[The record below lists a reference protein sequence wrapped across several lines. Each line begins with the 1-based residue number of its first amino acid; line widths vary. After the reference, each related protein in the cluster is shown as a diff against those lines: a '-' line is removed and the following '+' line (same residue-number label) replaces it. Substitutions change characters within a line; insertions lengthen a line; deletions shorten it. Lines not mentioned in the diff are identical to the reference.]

1 MNTNKAKM
9 RSFIFYH
16 LDGIALIPTVLTLG
30 KNNILDE
37 LSEEKISL
45 SSLSKKFSA
54 SEGYLNV
61 ALRLLCCQGWLSQD
75 FQNDDI
81 FFKTNESIDLV
92 NVYNTYKIIEPLFLE
107 EFNYDHFLHLNEKEK
122 SEKEMTLF
130 NIINKYLLHRNKILT
145 TENQKLNLE
154 KHIEG
159 IILGPILVYLSRK
172 GLLSITNLKDLK
184 INENWKSLLQN
195 LFSILNI
202 TNKENNSITEFGQF
216 LFKRSSAYGVTVSYL
231 PTFRKLEELIFKNPN
246 ILWEKKENAAEI
258 HVDRKMNVWGS
269 GGAHKLYFQKVDEII
284 INLFNLPIE
293 QQPKGFIDIGCGD
306 GSLIEHIFDLIYY
319 KTKRGELLKDFPL
332 VIIGSDF
339 NYKALEVTKENI
351 KNADIWAN
359 TAFGDIGNPKELAK
373 KIKKEYNVDLED
385 LLNVRSFLDHNR
397 IYKKPKNKNILTSN
411 SQCSFSFRGKRIKNE
426 VLSQNLYEHFSDWK
440 PYLKKYGLL
449 IVELHSINPQKTKEN
464 LGKNSMTA
472 YDATHGYS
480 DQYIIEYENYLI
492 EAKRA
497 GLEPE
502 KKHEHL
508 FPNKEIPI
516 VSVNRLICK

>member
-30 KNNILDE
+30 KKNILDE
-37 LSEEKISL
+37 FSEKKISL
-45 SSLSKKFSA
+45 SSLSKKFNA

-61 ALRLLCCQGWLSQD
+61 ALRLLCCQGWLSQH
-75 FQNDDI
+75 FESNDV
-81 FFKTNESIDLV
+81 FFKKNKSIDLI
-92 NVYNTYKIIEPLFLE
+92 NIYKTYKIIEPFFSQ
-107 EFNYDHFLHLNEKEK
+107 EFNYEEIISKKNGE
-122 SEKEMTLF
+122 LF
-130 NIINKYLLHRNKILT
+130 HIMKLYKQNRHKILT

-154 KHIEG
+154 KHIDG
-159 IILGPILVYLSRK
+159 VVLGPILVFLSRK
-172 GLLSITNLKDLK
+172 KLLNINNLNDLK
-184 INENWKSLLQN
+184 INENWKNLLID
-195 LFSILNI
+195 FCSILKMI
-202 TNKENNSITEFGQF
+202 NKDNQGITEFGQF
-216 LFKRSSAYGVTVSYL
+216 LFKRASAYGVTVSYL
-231 PTFRKLEELIFKNPN
+231 PTFRKLEDLIFKNPK
-246 ILWEKKENAAEI
+246 ILWERDENSAEI

-306 GSLIEHIFDLIYY
+306 GSLIEHIFDLIFY
-319 KTKRGELLKDFPL
+319 KTKRGKLLKDFPL
-332 VIIGSDF
+332 IIIGSDF

-373 KIKKEYNVDLED
+373 KIKTEYNVNLED

-397 IYKKPKNKNILTSN
+397 VYKDPKGKNTSKSN
-411 SQCSFSFRGKRIKNE
+411 SKCSFAFRGKRIKNE
-426 VLSQNLYEHFSDWK
+426 VLSQNLYEHFSEWK
-440 PYLKKYGLL
+440 PFLYKYGLL
-449 IVELHSINPQKTKEN
+449 IVELHSIAPTITQKN

-480 DQYIIEYENYLI
+480 DQYILEYENFLI

-497 GLEPE
+497 GLIPE

-508 FPNKEIPI
+508 FPKKEIPI

>member
-1 MNTNKAKM
+1 MNINKSKM

-16 LDGIALIPTVLTLG
+16 LDGIALIPTILTLG
-30 KNNILDE
+30 KNNILQE
-37 LSEEKISL
+37 LSEEEISL
-45 SSLSKKFSA
+45 SSLVKKFNTN
-54 SEGYLNV
+54 EGYLNV
-61 ALRLLCCQGWLSQD
+61 ALRLLCCQGWASQD
-75 FQNDDI
+75 FKNNDV
-81 FFKTNESIDLV
+81 FFKKNKSVDLI
-92 NVYNTYKIIEPLFLE
+92 NIYNTYKIIEPFFLE
-107 EFNYDHFLHLNEKEK
+107 DFNYEELLGTTDEKK
-122 SEKEMTLF
+122 SKKEIILF
-130 NIINKYLLHRNKILT
+130 EIINTYLLNRNKILNS
-145 TENQKLNLE
+145 ENQKLNLE

-159 IILGPILVYLSRK
+159 VIIGPILVHLARK
-172 GLLSITNLKDLK
+172 KLLLIKNLQDLK
-184 INENWKSLLQN
+184 INQNWKYLLN
-195 LFSILNI
+195 NMFSVLKII
-202 TNKENNSITEFGQF
+202 NKKTCNITEFGQF
-216 LFKRSSAYGVTVSYL
+216 LFKRASAYGVTVSYL
-231 PTFRKLEELIFKNPN
+231 PTFRKLEDLIFKNPN
-246 ILWEKKENAAEI
+246 VLWEKKENSAEI

-269 GGAHKLYFQKVDEII
+269 GGAHKLYFEKVDEII

-293 QQPKGFIDIGCGD
+293 EQPKGFIDIGCGD

-319 KTKRGELLKDFPL
+319 KTKRGKLLKDFPL

-359 TAFGDIGNPKELAK
+359 TAFGDIGNPKELAQ
-373 KIKKEYNVDLED
+373 KIKKEYNVNLED

-397 IYKKPKNKNILTSN
+397 IYKKPKDKNKLTSN
-411 SQCSFSFRGKRIKNE
+411 SKCSFSYRGKRIKNE
-426 VLSQNLYEHFSDWK
+426 VLSQNLYEHFSEWK

-449 IVELHSINPQKTKEN
+449 IVELHSIPPEKTRKN

-480 DQYIIEYENYLI
+480 DQYIIEYENYLK

-508 FPNKEIPI
+508 FPNKENPI

>member
-1 MNTNKAKM
+1 MNINKSKM

-16 LDGIALIPTVLTLG
+16 LDGIALIPTILTLG
-30 KNNILDE
+30 KNNILQE
-37 LSEEKISL
+37 LSEEEISL
-45 SSLSKKFSA
+45 SSLVKKFNA
-54 SEGYLNV
+54 NEGYLNV
-61 ALRLLCCQGWLSQD
+61 ALRLLCCQGWASQD
-75 FQNDDI
+75 FKNNDV
-81 FFKTNESIDLV
+81 FFKKNKSVDLV
-92 NVYNTYKIIEPLFLE
+92 NIYNTYKIIEPFFLE
-107 EFNYDHFLHLNEKEK
+107 DFNYEELLETTEEKK
-122 SEKEMTLF
+122 SKQEIILF
-130 NIINKYLLHRNKILT
+130 DIINTYLLNRNKILNS
-145 TENQKLNLE
+145 ENQKLNLE

-159 IILGPILVYLSRK
+159 VIIGPILVHLARK
-172 GLLSITNLKDLK
+172 KLLLIKNLQDLK
-184 INENWKSLLQN
+184 INQNWKYLLN
-195 LFSILNI
+195 NIFSVLKII
-202 TNKENNSITEFGQF
+202 NKETCNITEFGQF
-216 LFKRSSAYGVTVSYL
+216 LFKRASAYGVTVSYL
-231 PTFRKLEELIFKNPN
+231 PTFRKLEDLIFKNPN
-246 ILWEKKENAAEI
+246 ILWEKKENSAEI

-269 GGAHKLYFQKVDEII
+269 GGAHKLYFEKVDEII

-293 QQPKGFIDIGCGD
+293 EQPKGFIDIGCGD

-319 KTKRGELLKDFPL
+319 KTKRGKLLKDFPL

-359 TAFGDIGNPKELAK
+359 TAFGDIGNPKELAQ
-373 KIKKEYNVDLED
+373 KIKKEYNVNLED

-397 IYKKPKNKNILTSN
+397 IYKKPKEKNKLTSN
-411 SQCSFSFRGKRIKNE
+411 SKCSFSYRGERIKNE
-426 VLSQNLYEHFSDWK
+426 VLSQNLYEHFSEWK

-449 IVELHSINPQKTKEN
+449 IVELHSIPPEKTRKN

-480 DQYIIEYENYLI
+480 DQYIIEYENYLT

-508 FPNKEIPI
+508 FPNKENPI

>member
-1 MNTNKAKM
+1 M

-16 LDGIALIPTVLTLG
+16 LDGIALIPTILTLG
-30 KNNILDE
+30 KRNVLHE
-37 LSEEKISL
+37 LSEKKISL
-45 SSLSKKFSA
+45 SNLSKKFEA
-54 SEGYLNV
+54 SEGYLNI
-61 ALRLLCCQGWLSQD
+61 ALRLLCCQGWLSQH
-75 FQNDDI
+75 FQDNDI
-81 FFKTNESIDLV
+81 FFKKKKSIDLISIY
-92 NVYNTYKIIEPLFLE
+92 NVYKIIEPFFMK
-107 EFNYDHFLHLNEKEK
+107 EFNYEEVFQITEQKKEK
-122 SEKEMTLF
+122 RELCLF
-130 NIINKYLLHRNKILT
+130 DIIKKYILNRNKILK
-145 TENQKLNLE
+145 NDNIKLNLE

-159 IILGPILVYLSRK
+159 VILGPLLVFLSRK
-172 GLLSITNLKDLK
+172 KLLSINKIRKLK
-184 INENWKSLLQN
+184 IHENWKSLLETMF
-195 LFSILNI
+195 LTLNI
-202 TNKENNSITEFGQF
+202 LDKNTHEITEFGQF
-216 LFKRSSAYGVTVSYL
+216 LFKRASAYGVTVSYL
-231 PTFRKLEELIFKNPN
+231 PTFRKLEDLIFKNPN
-246 ILWEKKENAAEI
+246 ILWEKEKNSPEI

-319 KTKRGELLKDFPL
+319 KTKRGKLLKDFPL

-359 TAFGDIGNPKELAK
+359 TAFGDIGNPKELAQ
-373 KIKKEYNVDLED
+373 KIKKEYNVNLEE

-397 IYKKPKNKNILTSN
+397 VYKKPKNKNKLNSN
-411 SQCSFSFRGKRIKNE
+411 SKCGFAYRGKRIKNE
-426 VLSQNLYEHFSDWK
+426 VLSQNLYEHFSNWK

-449 IVELHSINPQKTKEN
+449 IVELHSIDPEKTQKN

-497 GLEPE
+497 GLSPE

-508 FPNKEIPI
+508 FPNKETPI

>member
-1 MNTNKAKM
+1 M
-9 RSFIFYH
+9 
-16 LDGIALIPTVLTLG
+16 
-30 KNNILDE
+30 
-37 LSEEKISL
+37 
-45 SSLSKKFSA
+45 
-54 SEGYLNV
+54 
-61 ALRLLCCQGWLSQD
+61 
-75 FQNDDI
+75 
-81 FFKTNESIDLV
+81 
-92 NVYNTYKIIEPLFLE
+92 
-107 EFNYDHFLHLNEKEK
+107 
-122 SEKEMTLF
+122 
-130 NIINKYLLHRNKILT
+130 NIINK
-145 TENQKLNLE
+145 ENYN
-154 KHIEG
+154 
-159 IILGPILVYLSRK
+159 V
-172 GLLSITNLKDLK
+172 
-184 INENWKSLLQN
+184 
-195 LFSILNI
+195 
-202 TNKENNSITEFGQF
+202 TEFGQF
-216 LFKRSSAYGVTVSYL
+216 LFKRASAYGVTVSYL
-231 PTFRKLEELIFKNPN
+231 PTFRKLEELIFRNPN
-246 ILWEKKENAAEI
+246 ILWEKENNSAEI

-319 KTKRGELLKDFPL
+319 KTKRGKLLKKFPL
-332 VIIGSDF
+332 IIIGSDF
-339 NYKALEVTKENI
+339 NYKALEVTQENI

-359 TAFGDIGNPKELAK
+359 TAFGDIGNPKELAH
-373 KIKKEYNVDLED
+373 KIKKEYNVNLED

-397 IYKKPKNKNILTSN
+397 VYKKPKHKIISHSN
-411 SQCSFSFRGKRIKNE
+411 STCSFSYRGKRIKNE
-426 VLSQNLYEHFSDWK
+426 ILSQNLYEHFLNWK

-449 IVELHSINPQKTKEN
+449 IVELHSIDPKKTQKN